1 MKPRLLLVAAACCLG
16 IGTLGCGGG
25 GGNVY
30 VGVGV
35 VGPYYGGY
43 GGYRGPYAGRP
54 PRYWDD
60 DDLTLAPLEG
70 PLLEGYAATEPD
82 ASAPT
87 GAEAKGGAET
97 R

>member
-16 IGTLGCGGG
+16 IGTVSCGAG

-70 PLLEGYAATEPD
+70 PLWADPSPATGPQVQASDAA
-82 ASAPT
+82 
-87 GAEAKGGAET
+87 

>member
-1 MKPRLLLVAAACCLG
+1 MKPRLLLAAAACCLG
-16 IGTLGCGGG
+16 IGTLACGGG

-70 PLLEGYAATEPD
+70 PMWADPSPATGPQVQASDAA
-82 ASAPT
+82 
-87 GAEAKGGAET
+87 

>member
-1 MKPRLLLVAAACCLG
+1 MKSRLLLAAAACCLA
-16 IGTLGCGGG
+16 IGALGCGAG

-43 GGYRGPYAGRP
+43 GGYGGPYAGRP

-70 PLLEGYAATEPD
+70 PLWPDPSPAAGPQVQASD
-82 ASAPT
+82 AA
-87 GAEAKGGAET
+87 

>member
-16 IGTLGCGGG
+16 IGTVSCGGG
-25 GGNVY
+25 GSNVY

-70 PLLEGYAATEPD
+70 PMWADPSPATGPQVQASDAA
-82 ASAPT
+82 
-87 GAEAKGGAET
+87 

>member
-16 IGTLGCGGG
+16 IGTVSCGGG
-25 GGNVY
+25 GSNVY

-70 PLLEGYAATEPD
+70 PLWADPSPATGPQVHASDAA
-82 ASAPT
+82 
-87 GAEAKGGAET
+87 

>member
-1 MKPRLLLVAAACCLG
+1 MKLRLLVAAAACCLG
-16 IGTLGCGGG
+16 IGALGCGSG

-35 VGPYYGGY
+35 ASPYCCYGGY
-43 GGYRGPYAGRP
+43 GGPYAGRP

-70 PLLEGYAATEPD
+70 PLLGEYAADGPD
-82 ASAPT
+82 PAA
-87 GAEAKGGAET
+87 GAEARGGAAT